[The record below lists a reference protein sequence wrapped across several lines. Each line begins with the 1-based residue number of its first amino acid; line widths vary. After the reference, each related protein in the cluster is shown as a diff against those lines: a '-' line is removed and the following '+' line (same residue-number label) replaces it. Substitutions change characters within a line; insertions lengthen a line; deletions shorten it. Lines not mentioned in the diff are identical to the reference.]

1 MPHGIVT
8 AQIEGLV
15 RDWFSAA
22 SRGDARLVD
31 ALVSENEGVRLV
43 GSDPD
48 EVFAGGAQVAGF
60 LRGEVVNAGGNV
72 RFDPSQIEAFSEG
85 TVGWAT
91 TMLRITLPDGGP
103 CRRAGARCC
112 IGRGISGSSSRFS
125 PRSASRTIRSAGSIR
140 PSAGRSYPRLTLTA
154 LSGSSLSKQRW

>member
-1 MPHGIVT
+1 MNRDP
-8 AQIEGLV
+8 QIEGLV

-22 SRGDARLVD
+22 SRGDASLVD
-31 ALVSENEGVRLV
+31 VLVSENEGVRLV
-43 GSDPD
+43 GSDPH

-91 TMLRITLPDGGP
+91 TMLRITLPDGGTV
-103 CRRAGARCC
+103 
-112 IGRGISGSSSRFS
+112 S
-125 PRSASRTIRSAGSIR
+125 PRWSSVLHREGDQWKFVQILASIGVPNDQVGWVY
-140 PSAGRSYPRLTLTA
+140 PSEAQAAATPG
-154 LSGSSLSKQRW
+154 